1 MNMDTREVAGTLRN
15 LIADGNEDSDILK
28 QLAEKLDP
36 IHPRGTILHADSI
49 FSDRFKPGSMWV
61 SNGDGTYLHLTG
73 ESGLT
78 AKHSRLSGH
87 TYIRFSV

>member
-1 MNMDTREVAGTLRN
+1 MNMDTREVAGTLRL
-15 LIADGNEDSDILK
+15 LIADGNEDSDVLA

-36 IHPRGTILHADSI
+36 IHPKGTILQADSI

-61 SNGDGTYLHLTG
+61 SNDDGTYLHLTG

-87 TYIRFSV
+87 TWVRFSV

>member
-1 MNMDTREVAGTLRN
+1 MSINTIELVDTLRA

-28 QLAEKLDP
+28 QLVDRLDP
-36 IHPRGTILHADSI
+36 IHPRGTILQADGI
-49 FSDRFKPGSMWV
+49 FSDRFKPDSMWV